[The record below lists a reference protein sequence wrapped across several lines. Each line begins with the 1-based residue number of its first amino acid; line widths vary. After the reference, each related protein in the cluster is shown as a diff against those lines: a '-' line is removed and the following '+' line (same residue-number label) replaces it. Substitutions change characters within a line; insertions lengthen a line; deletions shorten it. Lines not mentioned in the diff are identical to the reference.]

1 MKDHVRQVLEANRA
15 MLLSLIEDDEVM
27 VRSLESAKERLDERK
42 RQIAE
47 LDEAL
52 EGVALVA

>member
-1 MKDHVRQVLEANRA
+1 MKDHVRKVLENNRA